1 MLRGRAFSLL
11 LRLLPIA
18 AATALPDP
26 VRAASPAPTLSPW
39 LKIVPGD
46 ARIGSL
52 AAKAAAPLSPNA
64 PGLLLKLDPPG
75 WKAGNAAAREAVRAL
90 AVDAHR
96 AGWRWGLDL
105 ELPDVTIPADVRA
118 AESATV
124 ENLWPGL
131 GEIFRDAKETD
142 LVTIEFPQT
151 IVPGIPEAGRP
162 REGAFDPKARAYL
175 LRKVASGARAAAPHA
190 RLVLAVEKVPVSG
203 HGVLVDALP
212 GVDEQRPA
220 VGRRPAPVF
229 HPLNRGDDQGCE
241 GLANGEGGR
250 W

>member
-18 AATALPDP
+18 VATALPDP

-175 LRKVASGARAAAPHA
+175 LRKVASGPIPAWQRPRMRAAKRSTCSDSSREPISAA
-190 RLVLAVEKVPVSG
+190 S
-203 HGVLVDALP
+203 
-212 GVDEQRPA
+212 
-220 VGRRPAPVF
+220 F
-229 HPLNRGDDQGCE
+229 
-241 GLANGEGGR
+241 
-250 W
+250 